1 MVSESMRLLVVLL
14 LMACGGPED
23 PHAEADCDQGWLQ
36 NGFDQCEAAC
46 ANSSKALGASGAA
59 CQAETIEGAPVS
71 CSKTLE
77 FEGVV
82 GCCSTDGTEVHFAEC
97 E

>member
-1 MVSESMRLLVVLL
+1 MRLFVVLL
-14 LMACGGPED
+14 LMACESPPGD
-23 PHAEADCDQGWLQ
+23 PHAAADCDQGWTQ

-46 ANSSKALGASGAA
+46 ANSGTALGASGAA
-59 CQAETIEGAPVS
+59 CEAETIDGAPVS

-77 FEGVV
+77 FGGIT
-82 GCCSTDGTEVHFAEC
+82 GCCSTAGTEVHFAEC